1 MTINL
6 DFGHIIALVIA
17 FAGLYTGLGKILI
30 NQVEKRLDDRFES
43 INKNMSNS
51 DQTLQKQ
58 SLEWARLDRDL
69 MAIRVELA
77 ERYAKIADLAQI
89 REDINSGFT
98 RLYDKLDNK
107 VSKSECETL
116 RGNGKGQ

>member
-30 NQVEKRLDDRFES
+30 SQVEKRLDERFEG
-43 INKNMSNS
+43 INKNMSHA
-51 DQTLQKQ
+51 DQALQKQ

-77 ERYAKIADLAQI
+77 ERYAKIADLSQI
-89 REDINSGFT
+89 REDINQGFT

-107 VSKSECETL
+107 VSKSECETI